1 MGTHGGQKRVCA
13 GCPGT
18 GVTGGCEPHGV
29 DDGIGLWF
37 SGRAESALNHG
48 VISLAPNKRVLKE
61 HRVIALYNL
70 KRILFILQI
79 NPLSLR

>member
-1 MGTHGGQKRVCA
+1 MDTHGGQKGVCV

-18 GVTGGCEPHGV
+18 GVVGGCEPCDV

-37 SGRAESALNHG
+37 SGRAASALNHG
-48 VISLAPNKRVLKE
+48 VISLGPKKRVLKE

-79 NPLSLR
+79 NLLSLR